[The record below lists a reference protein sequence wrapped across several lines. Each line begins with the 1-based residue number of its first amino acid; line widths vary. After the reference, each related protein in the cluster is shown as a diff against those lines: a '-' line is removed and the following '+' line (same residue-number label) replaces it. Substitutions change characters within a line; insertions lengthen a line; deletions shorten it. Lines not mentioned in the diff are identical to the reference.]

1 LQDCPGAASCLL
13 FAVAFLAWNILAEN
27 FYADITDTAD
37 MCQKWPQPV
46 KGATI
51 SERDIIW
58 ILGGTAIINQ
68 S

>member
-1 LQDCPGAASCLL
+1 
-13 FAVAFLAWNILAEN
+13 LAEN
-27 FYADITDTAD
+27 FYADTADITDIAD
-37 MCQKWPQPV
+37 MCQKWPQPA